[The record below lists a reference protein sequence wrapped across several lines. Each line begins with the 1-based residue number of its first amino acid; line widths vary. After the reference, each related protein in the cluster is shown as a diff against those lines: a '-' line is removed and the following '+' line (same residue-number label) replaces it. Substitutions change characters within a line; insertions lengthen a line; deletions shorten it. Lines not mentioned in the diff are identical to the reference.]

1 MAMIVYVRLIHNH
14 DELYNLQPYVMK
26 GGQLLVKD
34 LRVLLF
40 PSSIKT
46 GSHDITEIY
55 VGSKILFI

>member
-1 MAMIVYVRLIHNH
+1 MAMIMYVRLIHNH

-40 PSSIKT
+40 PSLKLAAMI
-46 GSHDITEIY
+46 
-55 VGSKILFI
+55 